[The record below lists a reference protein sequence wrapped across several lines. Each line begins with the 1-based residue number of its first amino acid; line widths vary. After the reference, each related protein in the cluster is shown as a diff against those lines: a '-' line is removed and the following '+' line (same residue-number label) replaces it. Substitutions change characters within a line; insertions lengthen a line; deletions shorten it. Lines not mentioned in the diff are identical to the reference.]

1 MKDAKRPL
9 LLPWIHTVIVTIV
22 LAIPTYIVP
31 RYIQHIEMDDE
42 LPCSS
47 LLSGIVGFV
56 QWIQTNIVLVVIILG
71 VFSLDYFVSNKLK
84 TKKAKAIYTG
94 IVALSAIMFVGVLMY
109 LFNKEMTSY
118 TRRNSMRALGAMK
131 TR

>member
-9 LLPWIHTVIVTIV
+9 LLPWIHTVIVAIV

-31 RYIQHIEMDDE
+31 RYIHEHIEMHGE
-42 LPCSS
+42 LPRSS
-47 LLSGIVGFV
+47 LLSGIMGFV

-94 IVALSAIMFVGVLMY
+94 IVALSAIMFVGVLIY
-109 LFNKEMTSY
+109 LFNREMTS
-118 TRRNSMRALGAMK
+118 
-131 TR
+131 